1 MLRFSAALAALLA
14 FGSAAAFAQTSA
26 APSAAATPN
35 GPVMAR
41 ALDWYHRLQTGQID
55 RAQLGTKLDE
65 TLTPATV
72 SAVQAKLGALGDP
85 VSFVQKQAIDRAGAT
100 MYVYDLT
107 YKGGSQMLFMFT
119 FLASGTIVGLQF
131 APAQ

>member
-1 MLRFSAALAALLA
+1 MLRFSAALAVLLVFGGSPALA
-14 FGSAAAFAQTSA
+14 QSAAASV
-26 APSAAATPN
+26 SATPN

-55 RAQLGTKLDE
+55 RAQLGPKLSE
-65 TLTPATV
+65 TLTPAMV
-72 SAVQAKLGALGDP
+72 AAVGAKLAAYGDP

-107 YKGGSQMLFMFT
+107 YKSSPPLLFMFT
-119 FLASGTIVGLQF
+119 FLANGTIVGLQF